1 MVVKQVAAKKGT
13 GSFAG
18 LADYLLDKQNGGKKV
33 HDFEFSN
40 CSFEQDVDFNLKEIQ
55 NTTSLN
61 QRVKSDKVLHLVV
74 SFHENEQPT
83 KEQLQ
88 YIERELVKAIG
99 MEEHQR
105 LTVAHSNTNNFH
117 IHIAINKIHTQTKK
131 LVDPAWSKRKLSKKT
146 FELEEKF
153 GFRRDQ
159 KQFKE
164 KKIDAEN
171 YQVRWADNRSH
182 SNGKSRV
189 GEQEIHSGVKN
200 LSSWIKEEV
209 LEDLQ
214 RVIKDEKSTF
224 DDLQKV
230 LAEANLE
237 LKPRGNGVVIA
248 HKTRKLFV
256 KSSSIHRSLSKAQL
270 EKRFGK
276 PLEFKSIN
284 VEPKREFGMPK
295 HDLWEQYKKR
305 SDELRA
311 AKKQLLAEAKWENTQ
326 AKEAI
331 KSKYERLIAETKRD
345 LFLTPKAKRNIYR
358 SLFANRKKE
367 YQELSKTYKA
377 TRDEIHKRTNQISYK
392 EFLIQKALEGDSKAL
407 AALRKT
413 KVKLQPDEKAILGK
427 TDHKIFITKDPHI
440 TKQGLVVY
448 RIGDH
453 GKIIDKG
460 DRLRITI
467 DSNEF
472 AIKEMLEMSIAKYG
486 NNLDISG
493 DLAFK
498 QRVLVVTEKYDLK
511 INFKDKTMQA
521 IREAAKRQKE
531 GTKKDM
537 TTKLW
542 KSKEKNSKKS
552 MSR

>member
-1 MVVKQVAAKKGT
+1 MIVKMVPSKGT
-13 GSFAG
+13 GSFSG
-18 LADYLLDKQNGGKKV
+18 LADYIRDKEHEGEKVADNYMHTTNCPFESIEQNIRFV
-33 HDFEFSN
+33 
-40 CSFEQDVDFNLKEIQ
+40 EQHNK
-55 NTTSLN
+55 LN
-61 QRVKSDKVLHLVV
+61 QRTKADKNMHLIV
-74 SFHENEQPT
+74 SFQEDETIPS
-83 KEQLQ
+83 KEVLRE
-88 YIERELVKAIG
+88 IEEELLRSIG
-99 MEEHQR
+99 MEEHYR
-105 LTVAHSNTNNFH
+105 LSVAHDNTNNFH
-117 IHIAINKIHTQTKK
+117 IHIAVSRICPKTHNRIDPVRSILKLQKK
-131 LVDPAWSKRKLSKKT
+131 AE
-146 FELEEKF
+146 ELEEKYALKYDNHIDKT
-153 GFRRDQ
+153 RRQ
-159 KQFKE
+159 IAGRGKNK
-164 KKIDAEN
+164 DA
-171 YQVRWADNRSH
+171 
-182 SNGKSRV
+182 
-189 GEQEIHSGVKN
+189 EIHSGIKN
-200 LSSWIKEEV
+200 LSTWIKEEV

-214 RVIKDEKSTF
+214 QVIKDEKSTF
-224 DDLQKV
+224 GDLQRV

-248 HKTRKLFV
+248 HKSRKLFV

-276 PLEFKSIN
+276 PLDFKSID
-284 VEPKREFGMPK
+284 VEPKRQFGMPK

-311 AKKQLLAEAKWENTQ
+311 AKKQLLAEAKRENTQ

-331 KSKYERLIAETKRD
+331 KAKYERLIAETKRD

-367 YQELSKTYKA
+367 YWELSKAYKA
-377 TRDEIHKRTNQISYK
+377 KRDEIHKRTNQISYK
-392 EFLIQKALEGDSKAL
+392 EFLIQKTLEGDSKAL
-407 AALRKT
+407 AALRKS
-413 KVKLQPDEKAILGK
+413 KAKLQSDEKAILGK

-467 DSNEF
+467 DNNEL

-498 QRVLVVTEKYDLK
+498 QKVLAVTEKYDLK
-511 INFKDKTMQA
+511 INFKDKTMQE
-521 IREAAKRQKE
+521 IKNAAKHQKE
-531 GTKKDM
+531 GTQKDM

-542 KSKEKNSKKS
+542 AYDYKTVNQKSKKG
-552 MSR
+552 MGR